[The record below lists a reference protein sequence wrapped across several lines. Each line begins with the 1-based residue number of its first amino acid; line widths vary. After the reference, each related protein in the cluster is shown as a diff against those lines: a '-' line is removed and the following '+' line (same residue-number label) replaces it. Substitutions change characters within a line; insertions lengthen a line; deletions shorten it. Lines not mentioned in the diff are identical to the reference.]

1 MDLSYQHPQSYPVY
15 DSSQWSEEYKP
26 AYAEY
31 EHDPSREDRQSASAT
46 PAEFGAGSRNR
57 KPAMLKTEDEGM
69 WHDRSHETQ
78 YPTTRHYSQPS
89 IPTHGHQ
96 PYMRVDPK
104 FAASYAQPQ
113 WSLPQSGTSTPTQAY
128 SSVDSYPPAVQYA
141 THPGGFNFNNDPV
154 SAVSM
159 SPQSS
164 TGGWASASSDGM
176 DQRCMIQSPVY
187 RPVSPQLVLRP
198 DGIRKK
204 NARFEIPKERNLQTI
219 DALIMASTDESEK
232 KELKQQKRLLR
243 NRQAA

>member
-1 MDLSYQHPQSYPVY
+1 
-15 DSSQWSEEYKP
+15 
-26 AYAEY
+26 
-31 EHDPSREDRQSASAT
+31 
-46 PAEFGAGSRNR
+46 
-57 KPAMLKTEDEGM
+57 MLKIEDDYPAPENM
-69 WHDRSHETQ
+69 WHDRRQEPH
-78 YPTTRHYSQPS
+78 PPMRHYSQPQLS
-89 IPTHGHQ
+89 LHGQQ
-96 PYMRVDPK
+96 PYVRIDPN

-113 WSLPQSGTSTPTQAY
+113 WPVSHSGTSTPT
-128 SSVDSYPPAVQYA
+128 PAFGHMDAFNQPVQYA
-141 THPGGFNFNNDPV
+141 AAVGFTNYTQDPS

-164 TGGWASASSDGM
+164 QSGWASGASNDSAE
-176 DQRCMIQSPVY
+176 QRCMVQSPVY

-219 DALIMASTDESEK
+219 DALILASTDDGEK